1 MTWNDLLTK
10 YSLFLVIGIF
20 IAISLILKFGI
31 LFFLLLMLFYFL
43 LYHAF
48 RIYSELFREKN
59 PKHKL
64 RKMLAGKVV
73 FDNNIWM
80 GEQYDTLFDNIK
92 YLCKQGKYSVILF
105 KIQIEE
111 IANIRNKAKDEESEE
126 YKMAERAIKRIEDF
140 QKSKILVIEDKL
152 EKEKP
157 KEEQSE
163 ESEESEERKVTLPQE
178 LTLKIKQDTPKPKN
192 PPLPTDPKE
201 AIHKSYLIESLISR
215 LSSKK
220 EYTYVS
226 LNPELRVR
234 LRAYLIE
241 HSEIKIDIVEVKAV
255 EKQAIYVDKRRMKK
269 LEKFLNHKAVKK
281 TKELS
286 KESKKLYELA
296 RNLKKH

>member
-1 MTWNDLLTK
+1 MTWKDLFGK
-10 YSLFLVIGIF
+10 YSILFVIGLFFSIALIF
-20 IAISLILKFGI
+20 KFGF

-43 LYHAF
+43 LFYAF

-64 RKMLAGKVV
+64 HKMLAGKVV

-80 GEQYDTLFDNIK
+80 DTQYDTLFDNIK
-92 YLCKQGKYSVILF
+92 YLCKQGKYQVILF

-111 IANIRNKAKDEESEE
+111 IANIRNKSKDVESEE
-126 YKMAERAIKRIEDF
+126 YKMAELAIKRIEDF
-140 QKSKILVIEDKL
+140 QKSKILVIEDKE

-157 KEEQSE
+157 KEEQNESSE
-163 ESEESEERKVTLPQE
+163 GTKVTLPQE
-178 LTLKIKQDTPKPKN
+178 LTLKIKQDIPKPKN
-192 PPLPTDPKE
+192 PPLPSDPKE
-201 AIHKSYLIESLISR
+201 AIHKSYLIDSLISR

-234 LRAYLIE
+234 LRAYLLE
-241 HSEIKIDIVEVKAV
+241 HNNVAVDIVEVKAV
-255 EKQAIYVDKRRMKK
+255 EKHASYVDKRRMKR

-281 TKELS
+281 TKEIP
-286 KESKKLYELA
+286 KATKKIYEHV
-296 RNLKKH
+296 RNIKKQ